1 AVMAELDLS
10 LLLGEEPHPTTPAAI
25 RLLAFEEAN
34 LAPLVLSLLE
44 ASETS
49 AEEAAVAWLRLA
61 LDFREIAALKEAVS
75 KTGSIEEEQ
84 LNPFKVTKDQTKV
97 LSQCFARMGWKLK
110 HTADEAKKFAK
121 GGVRPGKIETVNDTM
136 EAQEK
141 LFSDATGLLKKWGAR
156 IAVVKASTSGYAVT
170 KPLPPHWQG
179 PYTPDRARQWM
190 CDLIDEPMTTLLF
203 AVSKE
208 HGAGDTE
215 RSGDEDDAL
224 KMASD
229 SIVGLVIAFE
239 LAVEG
244 SDFQKDIRLGYL
256 LSERFWGQGFA
267 SELVRGFVS
276 WCRQFNGTDTRQIA
290 SIIGGVARTN
300 VASKRVLVKNGFQS
314 ISSGSPLTDGEDE
327 PEEEEFHLQLIC

>member
-1 AVMAELDLS
+1 MADVVDSSLPASILHGCCFETDRLLVQEFKPTFARWHSAAESKEHEFDVASVVVAS
-10 LLLGEEPHPTTPAAI
+10 LLTEE
-25 RLLAFEEAN
+25 
-34 LAPLVLSLLE
+34 
-44 ASETS
+44 
-49 AEEAAVAWLRLA
+49 
-61 LDFREIAALKEAVS
+61 
-75 KTGSIEEEQ
+75 
-84 LNPFKVTKDQTKV
+84 
-97 LSQCFARMGWKLK
+97 
-110 HTADEAKKFAK
+110 
-121 GGVRPGKIETVNDTM
+121 
-136 EAQEK
+136 
-141 LFSDATGLLKKWGAR
+141 
-156 IAVVKASTSGYAVT
+156 VT

-208 HGAGDTE
+208 RGTGDTE